1 MIIKDTMTDY
11 KQGKIYAIRSP
22 NTDKYYIGSTA
33 TTLCKRFYQHKTKS
47 NDTSSAEIIAF
58 GNAYIE
64 LIELYPCNSKMELN
78 KREGELQ
85 REMKEMIVNK
95 YFAHRTPEQHKEE
108 KKTYNAAY
116 QAEHKEEIKA
126 YQAEHKEEIKAYQ
139 AAYHAEHKEEKK
151 AYNAEHKEEI
161 KAYQAAYQ
169 AEHKEEIKAKQAEYD
184 ANHKEE
190 KKAYNAAYRVE
201 HKAEKK
207 ARAKAYYAAKRDAKK
222 QTKTD

>member
-1 MIIKDTMTDY
+1 MTDY

-126 YQAEHKEEIKAYQ
+126 
-139 AAYHAEHKEEKK
+139 
-151 AYNAEHKEEI
+151 
-161 KAYQAAYQ
+161 
-169 AEHKEEIKAKQAEYD
+169 KQAEYD

>member
-1 MIIKDTMTDY
+1 MTDY

-139 AAYHAEHKEEKK
+139 AAY
-151 AYNAEHKEEI
+151 
-161 KAYQAAYQ
+161 Q